1 MIMQIIRSKC
11 PTIFIENKIGYSRIL
26 HQNPDGLN
34 ISQEDFALGNIF
46 LNSSSGA
53 PDITIITYGELARD
67 IADALSKIE
76 LEFQRKIELICLLQL
91 HPIRLKSIL
100 DKRLGNMVIVVEEGS
115 KEFGIGGEIAA
126 LLAENRRSP
135 EVFVRVAAEGFPIA
149 SNLELEDKLL
159 PSMKK
164 VCAAIQEEIF
174 HGRI

>member
-1 MIMQIIRSKC
+1 
-11 PTIFIENKIGYSRIL
+11 
-26 HQNPDGLN
+26 
-34 ISQEDFALGNIF
+34 
-46 LNSSSGA
+46 
-53 PDITIITYGELARD
+53 
-67 IADALSKIE
+67 
-76 LEFQRKIELICLLQL
+76 
-91 HPIRLKSIL
+91 
-100 DKRLGNMVIVVEEGS
+100 MVIVVEEGS